1 MPGMWGVGMKAS
13 MGVSYAE
20 EHMSQLAA
28 LSKAVEE
35 LPFYE
40 ETQLT
45 VNGATARVQAEYL
58 REMLARQMAYARYQL
73 KYWKEKEAAGC

>member
-1 MPGMWGVGMKAS
+1 MKAS
-13 MGVSYAE
+13 WGVAYAE
-20 EHMSQLAA
+20 EHITQLTA

-45 VNGATARVQAEYL
+45 VNGVTARVQVEYL